1 MEQWSLEMKYKLL
14 ILLLLIFGGHC
25 YNLYRNNDIVLPEP
39 KTFEIKDKV
48 TGNIHIFKKE
58 PKLKKSILY
67 CQKDKENKV
76 VWVEWHVGQTPE
88 YTYRIDSYKNYLER
102 NWIEQ
107 HYGYRIAP

>member
-1 MEQWSLEMKYKLL
+1 MNYKVLL
-14 ILLLLIFGGHC
+14 VLILIFGGHC
-25 YNLYRNNDIVLPEP
+25 YNLYRDNDIALPEP
-39 KTFEIKDKV
+39 KTYEIKDEV

-67 CQKDKENKV
+67 CLKDKENKV
-76 VWVEWHVGQTPE
+76 IWVEWHVGQTPE

-102 NWIEQ
+102 NWVEQ